1 MLPRVLIL
9 PTDLSSTSRFEH
21 YNFMQ
26 AVIDLLYDTSLVTSG
41 FTVDSPKAF
50 ADRIYDMIA
59 EVTGSERFR
68 SSSSQN
74 GAPVEAEILET
85 ESSSDPWKQ

>member
-1 MLPRVLIL
+1 
-9 PTDLSSTSRFEH
+9 
-21 YNFMQ
+21 MQ

-68 SSSSQN
+68 SDASGSSE
-74 GAPVEAEILET
+74 PVEAEILDEK
-85 ESSSDPWKQ
+85 SSNDPWKQ

>member
-1 MLPRVLIL
+1 MVL
-9 PTDLSSTSRFEH
+9 
-21 YNFMQ
+21 Q
-26 AVIDLLYDTSLVTSG
+26 AVVDLLYDTSLVTSG

-68 SSSSQN
+68 SDSSN
-74 GAPVEAEILET
+74 GSSPVEAEVLDSEA
-85 ESSSDPWKQ
+85 SKDPWKQ

>member
-1 MLPRVLIL
+1 
-9 PTDLSSTSRFEH
+9 
-21 YNFMQ
+21 MQ

-68 SSSSQN
+68 SDAPSSN
-74 GAPVEAEILET
+74 EPVEAEVLDGN
-85 ESSSDPWKQ
+85 SSSDPWKQ

>member
-1 MLPRVLIL
+1 MTLRSASSMLSYTV
-9 PTDLSSTSRFEH
+9 
-21 YNFMQ
+21 Q

-68 SSSSQN
+68 SETPSSN
-74 GAPVEAEILET
+74 EPVEAEVLDGD
-85 ESSSDPWKQ
+85 SSSDPWKQ

>member
-1 MLPRVLIL
+1 ML
-9 PTDLSSTSRFEH
+9 
-21 YNFMQ
+21 Q
-26 AVIDLLYDTSLVTSG
+26 AVIELMYETSLVTSG

-68 SSSSQN
+68 SQAGSSN
-74 GAPVEAEILET
+74 GSGEPIEAEVLGNS

>member
-1 MLPRVLIL
+1 MQVDWLMTLRSASSIL
-9 PTDLSSTSRFEH
+9 WYTV
-21 YNFMQ
+21 Q

-68 SSSSQN
+68 SETPSSN
-74 GAPVEAEILET
+74 EPVEAEVLDGD
-85 ESSSDPWKQ
+85 SSSDPWKQ